1 MNELVDIL
9 DTNGNYTGQTCLKSE
24 AHLKGLFH
32 PTVHIWFY
40 TLDGKILFQKR
51 GKDKKTF
58 PLLWDVSVAGHI
70 GAGENTIEAAIREVE
85 EEIGLQI
92 SLADLYKIGIFKSM
106 QKHSHVLM
114 DNEFHHTFL
123 CELKIPISNLNKQES
138 EVEDLALFQ
147 LADFKSKVNHE
158 DLDGFVPHSTSY
170 YKKIIGEIEK
180 ITTL

>member
-1 MNELVDIL
+1 MDELIDIL
-9 DTNGNYTGQTCLKSE
+9 DENGNYTGKTCLKSE

-70 GAGENTIEAAIREVE
+70 GAGENRIVATIREVE

-92 SLADLYKIGIFKSM
+92 LSSDLDEIGIFKSV
-106 QKHSHVLM
+106 QKHSETLL
-114 DNEFHHTFL
+114 DKEFHHTFL
-123 CELKIPISNLNKQES
+123 CELKLPISNLSKQES
-138 EVEDLALFQ
+138 EVEDLALIQ
-147 LADFKSKVNHE
+147 LTDFKSKVYHGR
-158 DLDGFVPHSTSY
+158 LDDFVPHSTSY
-170 YKKIIGEIEK
+170 YRKIISELEK
-180 ITTL
+180 RTTL